1 MNETV
6 IIKISDDCVMDDDDD
21 DDDDDD
27 YLMYWGDMNKHIH
40 CECVEVEDIIIMMEC
55 DEIV

>member
-1 MNETV
+1 MNKTV
-6 IIKISDDCVMDDDDD
+6 FIKISDDCVMDDDNY
-21 DDDDDD
+21 DDD

>member
-6 IIKISDDCVMDDDDD
+6 IIKISDECVM
-21 DDDDDD
+21 
-27 YLMYWGDMNKHIH
+27 MMMMMIWMNWGDMNKHCH
-40 CECVEVEDIIIMMEC
+40 CECVEFEDIIIMMEC

>member
-6 IIKISDDCVMDDDDD
+6 MIKISDDCVMMMMMMIW
-21 DDDDDD
+21 
-27 YLMYWGDMNKHIH
+27 MYWGDMNKHTH

>member
-21 DDDDDD
+21 D
-27 YLMYWGDMNKHIH
+27 LMYWRDMNKHIH
-40 CECVEVEDIIIMMEC
+40 CECVEFEDIIIMMEC